1 MIKLYVC
8 SFLLLFSFYGKTQ
21 TLADFPLN
29 LIEKP
34 SAKRLIVYLSGDGGM
49 NSFSG
54 SLTKSLADN
63 YAIVSLD
70 SRKYFWDQKTPEK
83 LSKDLSTIISH
94 YLKTWNKEEFSI
106 IGYSF
111 GADASLF
118 LAPLLPK
125 DLQAKLKSIVLLS
138 PSTSTDLVIRL
149 SDMMG
154 FGGKTAKYKTLP
166 ELSKINT
173 PTLIIFGKDDETDF
187 YKGIPDK
194 KNINKILIPGSHK
207 FNNDMN
213 KVLSTVQAGL

>member
-1 MIKLYVC
+1 MIKLYIC
-8 SFLLLFSFYGKTQ
+8 SCLLLFSFFGKAQ
-21 TLADFPLN
+21 NLADFPLN
-29 LIEKP
+29 VIEKP
-34 SAKRLIVYLSGDGGM
+34 SAKRLVLYLTGDGGM
-49 NSFSG
+49 NNFSG
-54 SLTKSLADN
+54 NLTKSLADN
-63 YAIVSLD
+63 YAIISLD

-83 LSKDLSTIISH
+83 LSKDLSIIISY

-125 DLQAKLKSIVLLS
+125 DLQTKLKSIVLLS

-149 SDMMG
+149 SDIIG

-166 ELSKINT
+166 ELSKINIS
-173 PTLIIFGKDDETDF
+173 TLIIFGKDDESDF
-187 YKGIPDK
+187 YNSIPDK
-194 KNINKILIPGSHK
+194 KNIKKILIPGSHK

-213 KVLSTVQAGL
+213 KVLSTVQTGL